1 MMIFRKSRDEN
12 RGPADSQDS
21 STRKQLLYKCLAILA
36 FLAVCIPAN
45 IVAGIY
51 WIEIQNKNPFKT
63 QPQLNIARNEYDHLI
78 EQNDQDVVGRQFP
91 SNTTDQVECFYIIP
105 ILKYVSEFNSNELFV
120 SKLLYQ
126 LLPHF

>member
-51 WIEIQNKNPFKT
+51 WIQIQSKSPFKT

-91 SNTTDQVECFYIIP
+91 SNPTDQVDYFYIRH
-105 ILKYVSEFNSNELFV
+105 ILQYVSELDNE
-120 SKLLYQ
+120 
-126 LLPHF
+126 